1 MNMSEQMKL
10 IADLKKN
17 FAQLQQIQ
25 SKAIAELPNDVG
37 IDKHDVQRDLSTIM
51 KMVEKR
57 DIDGLNNLSKKYAN
71 HNS

>member
-1 MNMSEQMKL
+1 MNMNEQMKL

-17 FAQLQQIQ
+17 FAQMMEIN

-51 KMVEKR
+51 KMVEKK
-57 DIDGLNNLSKKYAN
+57 DVDGLNKLSLKYAN
-71 HNS
+71 RNT